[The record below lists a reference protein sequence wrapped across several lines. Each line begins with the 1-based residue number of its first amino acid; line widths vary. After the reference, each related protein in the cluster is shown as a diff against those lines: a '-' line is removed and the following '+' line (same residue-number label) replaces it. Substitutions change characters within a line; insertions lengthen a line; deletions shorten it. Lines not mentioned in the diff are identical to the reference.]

1 MYETKL
7 QGKITQLLEHKIHCS
22 RILHTIDA
30 RKVKVKVKQLKS
42 YPIRNKRNMKSIN
55 IPSFVSWDRPPTK
68 ILLKKGKN
76 TRNFQIFYN
85 GHVSALQYSEATRQ
99 EVKQTPFHSILKKGT
114 PPKQFIPNIVS
125 LGSSFHHFRV

>member
-55 IPSFVSWDRPPTK
+55 IPSCVSWDRPPTK
-68 ILLKKGKN
+68 ILLKKGKIAEIFRPFMMATCPRFN
-76 TRNFQIFYN
+76 TAKR
-85 GHVSALQYSEATRQ
+85 HD
-99 EVKQTPFHSILKKGT
+99 KKSS
-114 PPKQFIPNIVS
+114 KHLFIAY
-125 LGSSFHHFRV
+125 